1 MLRFSKKLL
10 INIKQKCQNF
20 LFWFCENDNKT
31 YNNLTNGFQWI
42 GFDQAWFKFQVDQ
55 IGSKV
60 DRHLAMRRDKD
71 KMNSKMKNDNQE
83 QQYVGSTKKINF
95 GMLRLLETL
104 TLISTRQ
111 NQKMEKI
118 KTSIDSILRV
128 NSSDFHNPQHARVKI
143 TDVSN

>member
-1 MLRFSKKLL
+1 
-10 INIKQKCQNF
+10 
-20 LFWFCENDNKT
+20 
-31 YNNLTNGFQWI
+31 
-42 GFDQAWFKFQVDQ
+42 
-55 IGSKV
+55 
-60 DRHLAMRRDKD
+60 MRRDKD

-143 TDVSN
+143 TDVSD

>member
-1 MLRFSKKLL
+1 MLVSLLKNLVNSDKKILPYRPVHTDYQGIHKFWINHINCHLL
-10 INIKQKCQNF
+10 
-20 LFWFCENDNKT
+20 
-31 YNNLTNGFQWI
+31 
-42 GFDQAWFKFQVDQ
+42 KFQVDQ

-118 KTSIDSILRV
+118 KASINNILRP
-128 NSSDFHNPQHARVKI
+128 NSSNSHNPQHPRVKI
-143 TDVSN
+143 TDVSK

>member
-1 MLRFSKKLL
+1 MLCFSKKLP

-31 YNNLTNGFQWI
+31 YNNLINGFQWI